1 MSGKTDGLGSSIEGL
16 QVARQKLA
24 AIEGKKWEELEI
36 DGQKAHAH
44 ALQKVNMVLK
54 RLEAAKPEG
63 LSSEFKKQEPALQ
76 AAVTKL
82 KADLKGVDDPA
93 KVVRVVSGVI
103 DSIAKI
109 AALVSEPAEKGTSG
123 SPDLLHDV
131 KGGCT

>member
-1 MSGKTDGLGSSIEGL
+1 MSSKVDGLGPSIEGL

-24 AIEGKKWEELEI
+24 AIEGKKWEDLEI

-44 ALQKVNMVLK
+44 VLQKVNMILK
-54 RLEAAKPEG
+54 KLESVKPEG
-63 LSSEFKKQEPALQ
+63 LSPEFKKQEPALQ
-76 AAVTKL
+76 AAATKL

-93 KVVRVVSGVI
+93 QVVRVVSKVI
-103 DSIAKI
+103 DTIAKI
-109 AALVSEPAEKGTSG
+109 AALISEPTQKGSG